1 MYSNYK
7 DRVAV
12 KSTTSSSGGL
22 RELKR
27 RRTRATIASAATELF
42 LARGFDQV
50 PVAEIAAAAEVSE
63 KTVFNYFPVKAEL
76 VFDAGD
82 ELLDELLHAVRH
94 RAVGSPA
101 VAGVR
106 AFIERRAA
114 RAERECPPRPTRRF
128 LQLIEA
134 SPTLRAY
141 RREMFARWETTLS
154 ELLAEETDA
163 ATESAEPFV
172 VAVAVVGVLRAGFEA
187 PTRGADLAEH
197 NSLAALDLL
206 SGGLA
211 NYAPSPT
218 RQSPRTPP
226 STECD

>member
-1 MYSNYK
+1 MT
-7 DRVAV
+7 V
-12 KSTTSSSGGL
+12 SSAGL

-42 LARGFDQV
+42 LARGFDRV
-50 PVAEIAAAAEVSE
+50 TVAEIAAVAEVSE

-82 ELLDELLHAVRH
+82 ELLDELLDAVRH
-94 RAVGSPA
+94 RAPGSPA

-114 RAERECPPRPTRRF
+114 RAERESPPRPTPGF

-141 RREMFARWETTLS
+141 RREMFACWETTLA
-154 ELLAEETDA
+154 ELLAVETEA
-163 ATESAEPFV
+163 APGVVEPFV

-187 PTRGADLAEH
+187 PARGTDRAEH
-197 NSLAALDLL
+197 NSFAALELL

-211 NYAPSPT
+211 NYAPASL
-218 RQSPRTPP
+218 RQPPRARP
-226 STECD
+226 STDGD

>member
-1 MYSNYK
+1 L
-7 DRVAV
+7 
-12 KSTTSSSGGL
+12 GGL

-27 RRTRATIASAATELF
+27 RRTRATITSAATELF
-42 LARGFDQV
+42 LARGFDRV
-50 PVAEIAAAAEVSE
+50 TVAEIAAAAEVSE

-82 ELLDELLHAVRH
+82 ELLEELLDAVRH

-114 RAERECPPRPTRRF
+114 RAERESPPRPTRRF

-141 RREMFARWETTLS
+141 RREMFARWETMLA

-163 ATESAEPFV
+163 APRAAEPFV
-172 VAVAVVGVLRAGFEA
+172 VAVSVVGVLRAGFEA
-187 PTRGADLAEH
+187 PARGTDRAEH
-197 NSLAALDLL
+197 NSLAALELL
-206 SGGLA
+206 TGGLA
-211 NYAPSPT
+211 NYAPAP
-218 RQSPRTPP
+218 PRRPP
-226 STECD
+226 STEGG